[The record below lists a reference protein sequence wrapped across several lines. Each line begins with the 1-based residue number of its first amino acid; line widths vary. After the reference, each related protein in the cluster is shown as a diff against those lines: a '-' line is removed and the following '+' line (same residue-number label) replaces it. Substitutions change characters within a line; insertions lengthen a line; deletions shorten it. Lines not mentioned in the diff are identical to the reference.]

1 MTCRSQSG
9 PALWTGSG
17 CQWYRRNAQL
27 SVSRGLVKPRVCY
40 FLGKVSEPVSSAFKQ
55 GQYYRAIPPTG
66 CEPAQG
72 LPGQVSA
79 RGLCAHG
86 DRLRWAFSGRP
97 GPPCLLWPRGRQSPP
112 QSSRCDAPGP
122 NSPRARRR
130 RAPPAARPE
139 FAALAPAPKRPPFP
153 LSRALTKAHHGGRSA
168 SESRAPAP

>member
-27 SVSRGLVKPRVCY
+27 SVSRGWLSPGCATSLAKSRSPYRQ
-40 FLGKVSEPVSSAFKQ
+40 LSNRDSN
-55 GQYYRAIPPTG
+55 RAIPPTG

-72 LPGQVSA
+72 LLGQVPA

-86 DRLRWAFSGRP
+86 DRLCWAFSGRP
-97 GPPCLLWPRGRQSPP
+97 GPPCLLWLRGRQSPP

-130 RAPPAARPE
+130 RALPAARPE
-139 FAALAPAPKRPPFP
+139 FAAPAPAPKRPPFP
-153 LSRALTKAHHGGRSA
+153 PSRVLTKAHHGGRSA
-168 SESRAPAP
+168 SESRAPAS